1 MKKVIYT
8 IFALSAVMACSKMSE
23 GKQEVP
29 QVNDEQ
35 TTSEILP
42 GVKYE
47 EFTINTES
55 QTKTVL
61 DGLSCKWSVGDKLSV
76 ITNYEGQTTSN
87 SFAMAPGQTDG
98 VFSGQVPEGTTEF
111 FAVYGNGSSYNMA
124 NGNLSATVTVPTTQ
138 TAVKDGFDPNAHIA
152 VGYGVKQAEGASSA
166 HLANFIRLVMI
177 SVPENVTS
185 VTLSSNTA
193 IAGSMTLNCT
203 SEGALTMSGNANA
216 NSVTLNASNGVIE
229 PGTYYLCVAPVDM
242 VGFKMTY
249 TFTDGSTY
257 TKTSAKT
264 LEMASSTQIR
274 NLKLDFNSIIPTISI
289 SGCLTSYNYAVGDG
303 VDKNVNT
310 ANSTANNAMESGK
323 VTIDRTE
330 GWDGYTYGYNDGTNH
345 DGETEI
351 PASTKPE
358 WKEYD
363 YYGYINVAGKTIKDT
378 IKRYITGLPY
388 NKNNQKIENF
398 KGDWKISGGNYRW
411 QDSYLDLRQNTKTTF
426 KGFFVPNNIS
436 INVSYDLGTYCS
448 TAFSYEITKLTV
460 GGNLLVNRNNRNN
473 TGEWQNDKAT
483 SATTITKENNSIIIE
498 TQTNSGG
505 GSSFGASHSRIRYI
519 GAIYR

>member
-8 IFALSAVMACSKMSE
+8 IFALSTVMACSKMSE

-138 TAVKDGFDPNAHIA
+138 TAVKDGFDPDAHIA

-166 HLANFIRLVMI
+166 HLANFIRLVMV

-185 VTLSSNTA
+185 VTLSSDTA

-216 NSVTLNASNGVIE
+216 NSVTINASNDVIE

-242 VGFKMTY
+242 VGFQMVY

-257 TKTSAKT
+257 TKTSEKT
-264 LEMASSTQIR
+264 LAMASSTQIR
-274 NLKLDFNSIIPTISI
+274 NLKLTIPAPTAAD
-289 SGCLTSYNYAVGDG
+289 LAPKFFTTYNYAKGNEG
-303 VDKNVNT
+303 ATKNISKANSMANT
-310 ANSTANNAMESGK
+310 AFDEKGIIFKNGWNNNNADSFRYTLDGSSERAFTQTISVSDWKAYTITVSASLGCQK
-323 VTIDRTE
+323 VTSSAAT
-330 GWDGYTYGYNDGTNH
+330 
-345 DGETEI
+345 
-351 PASTKPE
+351 
-358 WKEYD
+358 
-363 YYGYINVAGKTIKDT
+363 
-378 IKRYITGLPY
+378 RYITGLPY
-388 NKNNQKIENF
+388 AVSNF
-398 KGDWKISGGNYRW
+398 SNEAGNW
-411 QDSYLDLRQNTKTTF
+411 DSTQN
-426 KGFFVPNNIS
+426 V
-436 INVSYDLGTYCS
+436 
-448 TAFSYEITKLTV
+448 TAFKADGIYLYTGTGTPKCTLKKTFLLPESTSVNVKGVLSKSSSTLSSYETYIQLGSIKVTTGVNKTGINKKEYSGNGNIQGEVSLVASCSYGLANLTY
-460 GGNLLVNRNNRNN
+460 NYAVN
-473 TGEWQNDKAT
+473 
-483 SATTITKENNSIIIE
+483 
-498 TQTNSGG
+498 
-505 GSSFGASHSRIRYI
+505 
-519 GAIYR
+519 AIDLKYR